1 MGECSICLEKLVRSQ
16 ETENNFF
23 ETEINSNK
31 EKKIIQC
38 LHVFHKK
45 CIDTWLENNNSC
57 PLCRFKIYE
66 IEKESREEMEIINDN
81 TPIQNF
87 FHGFFQDNSLISEL
101 FYQEQKEDEDTENS
115 DDEKSMDYGDSDYGS
130 DIESELEEDDWEFD
144 NYFIFKLSST
154 IIVET

>member
-1 MGECSICLEKLVRSQ
+1 
-16 ETENNFF
+16 
-23 ETEINSNK
+23 
-31 EKKIIQC
+31 
-38 LHVFHKK
+38 
-45 CIDTWLENNNSC
+45 
-57 PLCRFKIYE
+57 
-66 IEKESREEMEIINDN
+66 MEIINDN

-115 DDEKSMDYGDSDYGS
+115 DDEKSMDYGDSDCS

-154 IIVET
+154 IVVET